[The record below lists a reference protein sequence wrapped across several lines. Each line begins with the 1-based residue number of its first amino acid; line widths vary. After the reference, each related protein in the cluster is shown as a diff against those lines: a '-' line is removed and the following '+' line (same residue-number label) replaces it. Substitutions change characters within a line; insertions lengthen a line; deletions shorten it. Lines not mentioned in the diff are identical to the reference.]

1 MKQMNLIALAVV
13 IASVAAGCGRKEDAA
28 VAPPGSPASEAP
40 APTGDSPTVAT
51 ATEPGTT
58 PGSSAVGETT
68 SQATVQLAA
77 TQGNT
82 ANGGLKLSAAGTGVR
97 ISGMVQGLKPDSEF
111 GFHFHEKGDCSAPDA
126 TSAGAHFNPTSQQ
139 HGNPQA
145 QPHHAGD
152 MPNVKSDAQG
162 VAEVSIDNP
171 DVSLQ
176 TGQPNDVLGK
186 ALVMHAKPDD
196 YKTQPSG
203 NSGDRIACGVVAV
216 QAN

>member
-1 MKQMNLIALAVV
+1 MKYFSLVAVAVLA
-13 IASVAAGCGRKEDAA
+13 AACGRKEDAA
-28 VAPPGSPASEAP
+28 PVADVPPPA
-40 APTGDSPTVAT
+40 GDSPSVAMTTEPQTTAT
-51 ATEPGTT
+51 A
-58 PGSSAVGETT
+58 ETT
-68 SQATVQLAA
+68 AAAAVQLSS
-77 TQGNT
+77 TKDST
-82 ANGGLKLSAAGTGVR
+82 ANGGLKISASGTGVK
-97 ISGMVQGLKPDSEF
+97 ISGMVQGLQPDSEF

-126 TSAGAHFNPTSQQ
+126 TSAGAHFNPTNQQ

-176 TGQPNDVLGK
+176 SGEPNDILGK
-186 ALVMHAKPDD
+186 ALVLHARPDD

-203 NSGDRIACGVVAV
+203 DSGDRIACGVVAI
-216 QAN
+216 QTN

>member
-1 MKQMNLIALAVV
+1 MKYVSLVAIALLL
-13 IASVAAGCGRKEDAA
+13 AACGRKEDAA
-28 VAPPGSPASEAP
+28 PVTDAPPPA
-40 APTGDSPTVAT
+40 GDSPSVAT
-51 ATEPGTT
+51 TTEPQTT
-58 PGSSAVGETT
+58 SSAE
-68 SQATVQLAA
+68 ATAGAAVQLSP

-82 ANGGLKLSAAGTGVR
+82 ANGGLKITAAGTGVK

-126 TSAGAHFNPTSQQ
+126 TSAGAHFNPTSQE

-152 MPNVKSDAQG
+152 MLNVKSDAQG

-176 TGQPNDVLGK
+176 TGQPNDIIGK

-203 NSGDRIACGVVAV
+203 NSGDRIACGVVAI
-216 QAN
+216 QTN

>member
-1 MKQMNLIALAVV
+1 MKYASLIAFTLLL
-13 IASVAAGCGRKEDAA
+13 VACGRKEDETSVAD
-28 VAPPGSPASEAP
+28 APPPA
-40 APTGDSPTVAT
+40 GDSPSVAATTEPDPTAT
-51 ATEPGTT
+51 AE
-58 PGSSAVGETT
+58 
-68 SQATVQLAA
+68 ATAGAAVQLSP

-82 ANGGLKLSAAGTGVR
+82 ANGGLKLTAAGTGVKL
-97 ISGMVQGLKPDSEF
+97 SGMLQGLKPNSEF

-126 TSAGAHFNPTSQQ
+126 TSAGAHFNPTGQD

-152 MPNVKSDAQG
+152 MLNVKSDAQG

-176 TGQPNDVLGK
+176 TGQPNDVIGK
-186 ALVMHAKPDD
+186 ALVLHAKPDD

-203 NSGDRIACGVVAV
+203 NSGDRIACGVVAI
-216 QAN
+216 QTN

>member
-1 MKQMNLIALAVV
+1 MKQISRIALVLV
-13 IASVAAGCGRKEDAA
+13 IASVAAACGRKED

-40 APTGDSPTVAT
+40 APAGDSPTVAT
-51 ATEPGTT
+51 STDPGTT
-58 PGSSAVGETT
+58 AGSSAVGETAA
-68 SQATVQLAA
+68 QAAVQLAP
-77 TQGNT
+77 TKGNT
-82 ANGGLKLSAAGTGVR
+82 ANGGLKIAAAGTGVR

-126 TSAGAHFNPTSQQ
+126 TSAGAHFNPTNQQ
-139 HGNPQA
+139 HGSPQG
-145 QPHHAGD
+145 QRHHAGD

-176 TGQPNDVLGK
+176 TGQPNDVVGK

-203 NSGDRIACGVVAV
+203 NSGDRIACGVIAI
-216 QAN
+216 QTN

>member
-1 MKQMNLIALAVV
+1 MTQLHLAALVV
-13 IASVAAGCGRKEDAA
+13 AIASVAAGCGKKDD

-40 APTGDSPTVAT
+40 APAGDSPTVAT

-68 SQATVQLAA
+68 SQAVVQLAS

-82 ANGGLKLSAAGTGVR
+82 ANGGLKISAAGTGVR

-126 TSAGAHFNPTSQQ
+126 TSAGAHFNPTNQQ
-139 HGNPQA
+139 HGSPQG

-152 MPNVKSDAQG
+152 MLNVKSDAQG
-162 VAEVSIDNP
+162 VAEVSIDNA
-171 DVSLQ
+171 DVSLH
-176 TGQPNDVLGK
+176 TGQPNDVVGK

-203 NSGDRIACGVVAV
+203 DSGDRIACGVIAV
-216 QAN
+216 QTN

>member
-1 MKQMNLIALAVV
+1 MKYASLIAFTLLLA
-13 IASVAAGCGRKEDAA
+13 ACGRKEDETSIAD
-28 VAPPGSPASEAP
+28 APPPA
-40 APTGDSPTVAT
+40 GDSPSVAATTEPDPAAT
-51 ATEPGTT
+51 AE
-58 PGSSAVGETT
+58 
-68 SQATVQLAA
+68 ATAGAAVQLSP

-82 ANGGLKLSAAGTGVR
+82 ANGGLKLTAAGTGVKL
-97 ISGMVQGLKPDSEF
+97 SGMLQGLKPNSEF

-126 TSAGAHFNPTSQQ
+126 TSAGAHFNPTSQD

-152 MPNVKSDAQG
+152 MLNVKSDAQG

-176 TGQPNDVLGK
+176 TGQPNDVIGK
-186 ALVMHAKPDD
+186 ALVLHAKPDD

-203 NSGDRIACGVVAV
+203 NSGDRIACGVVAI
-216 QAN
+216 QTN

>member
-1 MKQMNLIALAVV
+1 MKYFSLVAMTVLLA
-13 IASVAAGCGRKEDAA
+13 ACGKNEDATTTA
-28 VAPPGSPASEAP
+28 DAP
-40 APTGDSPTVAT
+40 APAGDSPTVAT
-51 ATEPGTT
+51 TTEPSTT
-58 PGSSAVGETT
+58 TATAEATAGAGVKLT
-68 SQATVQLAA
+68 S

-82 ANGGLKLSAAGTGVR
+82 ANGGLKITAAGTGVQ

-126 TSAGAHFNPTSQQ
+126 TSAGAHFNPTSQD

-152 MPNVKSDAQG
+152 MLNVKSDAQG

-176 TGQPNDVLGK
+176 SGQPNDILGK
-186 ALVMHAKPDD
+186 ALVLHAKPDD

-203 NSGDRIACGVVAV
+203 DSGDRIACGVVAV
-216 QAN
+216 QTN